1 MEQSIETTQT
11 SENDFTYELDI
22 QGSLWGK
29 VFGGKLGGQA
39 GVQYSHGICLVLG
52 PGHADVRLCHR
63 PAGKRL

>member
-29 VFGGKLGGQA
+29 VFGGKLGGSRRT
-39 GVQYSHGICLVLG
+39 VFPRDLLVLG
-52 PGHADVRLCHR
+52 QGTLMSGLCHR